1 MLDMLSTSTKLTIVK
16 AQHKDQLLGLLLG
29 QYCRNMKI
37 CGMVGFSLIE
47 RFLGRWSHKARNL
60 VKLTILK
67 GLDDILLNKIENE
80 PKRQKR
86 RSATTAEI
94 IVWLLSVRQ

>member
-47 RFLGRWSHKARNL
+47 RFLGR
-60 VKLTILK
+60 
-67 GLDDILLNKIENE
+67 
-80 PKRQKR
+80 
-86 RSATTAEI
+86 
-94 IVWLLSVRQ
+94 